1 MFKVNIEYIK
11 PGMILAKTLQNI
23 DGQILLSAGV
33 KLKENYIQKL
43 REIGINQVYIETEE
57 TSDIVIEDVICEQN
71 RFEAKK
77 VIRETM
83 NDLYMGRHA
92 QMEGVF
98 HTISNLLD
106 DLLGNRD
113 ILLNLSD
120 IKTADEYTFAH
131 SVNVC
136 VLSLITGIA
145 MGYNRER
152 LEKLGVGAILHDI
165 GKVWIPKEILN
176 KPAKLTEEEY
186 KRIKTHSKLGYD
198 MIKRYDYISSLSAIV
213 VLTHHERYDG
223 KGYPLGKKGEE
234 IHEFARIVSI
244 ADVYDAL
251 TSDRVY
257 KKKMFPHEA
266 VEYLVSMGGHQF
278 DYEIVK
284 KFIAHVAVYP
294 LGTMVVLSTGEKGIV
309 IKVDHTYPNRP
320 TIRCMY
326 GVDGEKYDIFKE
338 LNLIDYPSIMIIE
351 VLEKLE

>member
-1 MFKVNIEYIK
+1 MFKVNIEFIK

-33 KLKENYIQKL
+33 KFKDNYIQKL
-43 REIGINQVYIETEE
+43 KELGITHVYIDTKE
-57 TSDIVIEDVICEQN
+57 TSDIVIEDVICDQN

-77 VIRETM
+77 AIKDVME
-83 NDLYMGRHA
+83 DLYMGRRI
-92 QMEGVF
+92 QLEQVSY
-98 HTISNLLD
+98 TISNILD

-120 IKTADEYTFAH
+120 IKAADEYTFAH

-165 GKVWIPKEILN
+165 GKIWIPKEILN
-176 KPAKLTEEEY
+176 KPGKLTDDEY
-186 KRIKTHSKLGYD
+186 KKVKRHPKVGYD
-198 MIKRYDYISSLSAIV
+198 MIKRYDHISSLSAVV

-223 KGYPLGKKGEE
+223 RGYPLGKKGEE
-234 IHEFARIVSI
+234 IHEFARIVAI

-257 KKKMFPHEA
+257 KSKMFPHEA
-266 VEYLVSMGGHQF
+266 VEYLISMGGHQF

-284 KFIAHVAVYP
+284 KFIVHVAAYP
-294 LGTMVVLSTGEKGIV
+294 LGTMVVLNTGEKGV
-309 IKVDHTYPNRP
+309 VVKLDQAYPNRP

-326 GVDGEKYDIFKE
+326 GVDGERYDGFKE
-338 LNLIDYPSIMIIE
+338 LNLIDYPSITIIE